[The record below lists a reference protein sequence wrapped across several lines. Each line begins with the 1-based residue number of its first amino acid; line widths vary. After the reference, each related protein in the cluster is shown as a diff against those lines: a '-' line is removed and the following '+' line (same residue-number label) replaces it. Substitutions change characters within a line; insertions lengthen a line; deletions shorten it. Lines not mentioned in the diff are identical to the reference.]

1 LVAPN
6 ETVSLRKAAIV
17 LIGLGPRISGEIL
30 KRLPEPLMERL
41 TAEIARIEKIEPDE
55 RKRVFQELYEFRTKN
70 AQFSRGGEDFA
81 LQMLSQAVGQHRANK
96 VMSQATGFGDDINFE
111 MLKRVDPLTVGNFLK
126 AESPQTVALVLSH
139 LDPRSAG
146 PILSHLPSSM
156 QAEVAYKM
164 AVIDKPNPE
173 YVREVESTLARQVK
187 GEYEEGSR
195 QYGGSKQVAELLNE
209 IDQEVW
215 TEILDEMRE
224 FNEETSV
231 EVKNLM
237 FVFEDIMALDDR
249 YVQEF
254 LKEIDSKELTL
265 ALKAASEE
273 VKNKIFGNMSKRA
286 SAGIVEDME
295 YMGPV
300 KLSEVEEA
308 QQRVVDVIR
317 RLEEEGSIVIG
328 SGKGGDVI
336 V

>member
-1 LVAPN
+1 MSPH
-6 ETVSLRKAAIV
+6 ETASLRKAAIV
-17 LIGLGPRISGEIL
+17 LIGLGARVSGEIL
-30 KRLPEPLMERL
+30 KRLPDPLMERL
-41 TAEIARIEKIEPDE
+41 TAEIAKIEKIDADE

-70 AQFSRGGEDFA
+70 AEFSRGGEDFA
-81 LQMLSQAVGQHRANK
+81 LQMLEQAVGSHRANK

-126 AESPQTVALVLSH
+126 AESPQTVALVLGH

-164 AVIDKPNPE
+164 AILDKPNPE
-173 YVREVESTLARQVK
+173 YVREVEATLAKQVK

-195 QYGGSKQVAELLNE
+195 TYGGSKQVAELLNE
-209 IDQEVW
+209 IDQEIW

-237 FVFEDIMALDDR
+237 FVFEDIITLDDR

-265 ALKAASEE
+265 SLKAASED
-273 VKNKIFGNMSKRA
+273 VKQKIFGNMSKRA
-286 SAGIVEDME
+286 AAGIIEDME

-328 SGKGGDVI
+328 TGGGGDVI

>member
-1 LVAPN
+1 MPGN
-6 ETVSLRKAAIV
+6 ETKALHKAAVI
-17 LIGLGPRISGEIL
+17 LIGLGPKVSGEVL
-30 KRLPEPLMERL
+30 KRLPEHLVERL
-41 TAEIARIEKIEPDE
+41 TGAIAAIEKVDPEE
-55 RKRVFQELYEFRTKN
+55 RKRAFHELYEFRTTNSK
-70 AQFSRGGEDFA
+70 FSRGGEDFA
-81 LQMLSQAVGQHRANK
+81 MQMLEQAVGSHRASK
-96 VMSQATGFGDDINFE
+96 LMSQATGFGDDINFE
-111 MLKRVDPLTVGNFLK
+111 MLKRVDPLTVSNFLK
-126 AESPQTVALVLSH
+126 AESPQTVALVLGH

-164 AVIDKPNPE
+164 AVLDKPNPE
-173 YVREVESTLARQVK
+173 YVREVEATLAKAVK

-209 IDQEVW
+209 IEQEVW

-224 FNEETSV
+224 LNEDTAV

-237 FVFEDIMALDDR
+237 FVFEDIVTLEDR

-273 VKNKIFGNMSKRA
+273 VKQKIYGNMSKRA
-286 SAGIVEDME
+286 AAGIMEDME